1 MESSNAF
8 NMNLFNYEFGTV
20 LSYVEEVYTR
30 LYGEQY
36 RKLICDRLQNAKYI
50 FYDENSDTDFYEK
63 SEKEG
68 FDFNDEDTRKAL
80 LPIKN
85 NSEIVVLPT
94 IDEEQL
100 LGVMFFPISRLAN
113 GRLDFFFLHECG
125 HIVDQSNFCSIG
137 FDKTNDY
144 HYVNPAESGEFEILN
159 EALTDI
165 FAIECRDLLHKS
177 DIYLADKDK
186 LTLDSENDNIRHEI
200 KELVRLLVDDYRK
213 EIIAAKLTGNYDIL
227 YDKIGKENF
236 DSFNLVINKVQ
247 RLIDD
252 GLLISKNQEQN
263 IQYYELIEEAEAICN
278 NMTKY
283 NTKSSAKR

>member
-36 RKLICDRLQNAKYI
+36 RKIIHDRLQNSIYV
-50 FYDENSDTDFYEK
+50 FYDRPSDVEFKKMCEELGVDFSDNSTEEF
-63 SEKEG
+63 
-68 FDFNDEDTRKAL
+68 FMQ
-80 LPIKN
+80 IKN
-85 NSEIVVLPT
+85 NSDMVVVELEDKN
-94 IDEEQL
+94 DEL
-100 LGVMFFPISRLAN
+100 SSAMFFPKSREDN
-113 GRLDFFFLHECG
+113 GTLDFYFLHECG
-125 HIVDQSNFCSIG
+125 HIIDQSDCYSCGLDFQQA
-137 FDKTNDY
+137 
-144 HYVNPAESGEFEILN
+144 HYVNFVDKREYEILD

-177 DIYLADKDK
+177 GIYLADKDG
-186 LTLDSENDNIRHEI
+186 LTLDSENCNMRHEI
-200 KELVRLLVDDYRK
+200 KELVRLLVDNYRK

-236 DSFNLVINKVQ
+236 DSFNLVINKAQ